1 MKKIWQ
7 LIIFLLATLSFVIV
21 AFWWECDRY
30 CNEVQPKYLLYH
42 ECEEDL
48 EDYCGDECENTLDSN
63 CRIDCIRRLC
73 PEYDDR
79 QDSVWACRSCR
90 SVEATLTNLINE
102 CPELWG
108 ITYYNYEDVDN
119 VSCCRKRGR
128 SPRCENE
135 SNWDAEW
142 QVDSE
147 WDWAQTETSPTPE
160 APVTSSETPT
170 PATPDTNW
178 GTQETTQQST
188 QCEQTVT
195 CNTWAWE
202 MPDPTNP
209 CKCVCNPNVK
219 CCGVQ
224 LNTVVPFIWDCIELD
239 ADSSRGDTTSVNSMT
254 AFPILMQW
262 LMKILMSVIMV
273 FSFIMVIV
281 SWLMMTTWAFWK
293 SSGFDKWKTIL
304 KNVIISFILLWC
316 SWLILSLINPSFFK

>member
-7 LIIFLLATLSFVIV
+7 LMIFLLATLSFVMV
-21 AFWWECDRY
+21 AFWWECDDLWYQSRHAKTLYDHCMEDNMSDLWAGGCDYEYANWQEWLTQYNDCLSIETQIERAKISCPTCANNINRDSYTYLNLSECCFNQHFHAPY
-30 CNEVQPKYLLYH
+30 CNNQ
-42 ECEEDL
+42 
-48 EDYCGDECENTLDSN
+48 
-63 CRIDCIRRLC
+63 
-73 PEYDDR
+73 
-79 QDSVWACRSCR
+79 
-90 SVEATLTNLINE
+90 
-102 CPELWG
+102 
-108 ITYYNYEDVDN
+108 
-119 VSCCRKRGR
+119 
-128 SPRCENE
+128 
-135 SNWDAEW
+135 NWDDEW
-142 QVDSE
+142 QVNSE
-147 WDWAQTETSPTPE
+147 WNWAQTETS
-160 APVTSSETPT
+160 PT

-178 GTQETTQQST
+178 GAQEPTPQNT

-209 CKCVCNPNVK
+209 CKCVCNPDKK

-281 SWLMMTTWAFWK
+281 AWLLMTTWAFWK
-293 SSGFDKWKTIL
+293 SNGFDKWKTIL
-304 KNVIISFILLWC
+304 KNVIISLILLWC